1 MNKRL
6 ILCLIGGSLI
16 LVSIISLTSY
26 SYAQTELPF
35 VPIPI
40 EYGVIT
46 FVQTFLYNSDG
57 QLITYLA
64 SDKFSDL
71 NLGALNMLLNSEAK
85 ENDPIITINDKEFQI
100 IQRQLTIT
108 YDKDNVIASTIMAH
122 TINDTLTMVIRFAH
136 DGYPI
141 KEGEKV
147 VSVWTFIRPVQ

>member
-1 MNKRL
+1 MTKFPFLFL
-6 ILCLIGGSLI
+6 IAGSIVL
-16 LVSIISLTSY
+16 LSIFSFTSN
-26 SYAQTELPF
+26 SYAQDRFPF

-46 FVQTFLYNSDG
+46 FVQTFLYNSEG

-71 NLGALNMLLNSEAK
+71 NLGALNRLLNSEAN

-100 IQRQLTIT
+100 ITRQLTIT

-122 TINDTLTMVIRFAH
+122 TVNDTLTMVIRFAH

-141 KEGEKV
+141 REGDKV
-147 VSVWTFIRPVQ
+147 VSVWTFIRPAQ